1 MTRILVVILFSF
13 SSVLLAQ
20 EFNATVVVNA
30 QQTANPNL
38 QVFKTLERS
47 LTEFVNN
54 TKWTDVDYRTEERID
69 CNFIINI
76 LDFNNDSFTGTLQ
89 VQAARP
95 VFQSDY
101 KTNLLNIVDNN
112 LSFQYVEFQPLN
124 YNPNSF
130 ENNLISVFAY
140 YLYTILAV
148 EADSFER
155 KSGTDYY
162 EQARIVINSVTDPN
176 LSGWKRERNPNRFS
190 FNDDILSGT
199 YDGYREA
206 MYTYHREGLDL
217 MSTQLKEGK
226 LAVIASLD
234 NLMEM
239 HSNRPN
245 SYPMRVWFDA
255 KVDEFSK
262 IMSGGPPVN
271 IADVKTK
278 LSRIAPFY
286 SDKWSSIESK

>member
-1 MTRILVVILFSF
+1 MRNLGILIFFLSVKTLFS
-13 SSVLLAQ
+13 Q

-54 TKWTDVDYRTEERID
+54 TKWTETDYRTEERIE
-69 CNFIINI
+69 CSFIINVV
-76 LDFNNDSFTGTLQ
+76 DFNNDFFSGTLQ

-95 VFQSDY
+95 VFQSNY
-101 KTNLLNIVDNN
+101 KTPLLNINDSN

-130 ENNLISVFAY
+130 DSNLISVFAY

-148 EADSFER
+148 DADSFEL
-155 KSGTDYY
+155 KSGTDFY
-162 EQARIVINSVTDPN
+162 EEARNIVNNVSDPN
-176 LSGWKRERNPNRFS
+176 FTGWKRERNPNRFS
-190 FNDDILSGT
+190 LNDDILSGT

-206 MYTYHREGLDL
+206 MYTYHLKGLDL

-226 LAVIASLD
+226 LGTIESLEK
-234 NLMEM
+234 LLEM
-239 HSNRPN
+239 HKNRPN
-245 SYPMRVWFDA
+245 SYLMRVWFDA
-255 KVDEFSK
+255 KADEFAK

-271 IADVKTK
+271 LAEVKTK
-278 LSRIAPFY
+278 LSRIAPTY
-286 SDKWSSIESK
+286 SDTWSEIEAK